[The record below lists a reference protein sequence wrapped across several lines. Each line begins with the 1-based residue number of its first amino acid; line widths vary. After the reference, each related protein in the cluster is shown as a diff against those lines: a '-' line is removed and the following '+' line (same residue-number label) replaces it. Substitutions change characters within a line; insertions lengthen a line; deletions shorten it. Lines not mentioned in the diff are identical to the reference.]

1 VTLLMASADVAAAA
15 PSSFFPV
22 CGFFLLFFLG
32 QAELCEP
39 FPPGTRAGFSIYVSS
54 ISIYLYLCLF
64 FTGFQMPQ
72 GAISGAKIMQV
83 LVFSQYFISLMVETQ
98 GEEQVS
104 CYFDPINSSQG
115 PLSSFSHPLSPQIKY
130 LGFCKA

>member
-1 VTLLMASADVAAAA
+1 MLLLLLLH
-15 PSSFFPV
+15 
-22 CGFFLLFFLG
+22 LLFLSVVFSLFFFKARQNSASRFLQG
-32 QAELCEP
+32 H
-39 FPPGTRAGFSIYVSS
+39 GAGFSIYVSS

-72 GAISGAKIMQV
+72 GAISGPKIMQV

-104 CYFDPINSSQG
+104 CYFDPMNSSQG